1 MYLILFL
8 TVLVQEVTNVD
19 LVGVRVDVKP
29 LQLLLFPLQ
38 LFFFFLFVVF
48 FITLAAS
55 FLLTLEFFNAKFTLL
70 LPL

>member
-8 TVLVQEVTNVD
+8 TVLVQEVANVD

-29 LQLLLFPLQ
+29 LQLLLFPLE
-38 LFFFFLFVVF
+38 LFFFLLFVVI
-48 FITLAAS
+48 FITLTAS